1 MRLTVEL
8 LGVKNYFGRLRLDE
22 ERLGQGGSV
31 MVTAKQAGSSAACE
45 FIVFEETF
53 ENALDIMDKY
63 GTETGFGM
71 YINATDPTVNVE
83 LVTYLNGQI
92 VDTYEVVLEAQE
104 P

>member
-1 MRLTVEL
+1 
-8 LGVKNYFGRLRLDE
+8 
-22 ERLGQGGSV
+22 
-31 MVTAKQAGSSAACE
+31 
-45 FIVFEETF
+45 
-53 ENALDIMDKY
+53 MDKY